1 MLLDTLLARAT
12 GMPGFEF
19 WRGLAPRRFL
29 IDDLLADVI
38 RATETLPVS
47 KAHGT
52 FDVLSTSPLGLPET
66 LPENWSEVAR
76 QGDHFAVFRAPVG
89 TTSRTITETLALEL
103 IPLFYPS
110 EVYEQKLFDWLEK
123 ELGPDRDEDEEGAFA
138 GGPAPDL
145 PGPGPFHA
153 VRYLDIP
160 PPSSYRNP
168 KSEEEQDLDFL
179 YGNGSTPPEYH
190 GYDRECAGQ
199 LDPAYGPPECSDC
212 DLQAIEENA
221 FYFG

>member
-29 IDDLLADVI
+29 VDHLLADVI

-52 FDVLSTSPLGLPET
+52 FAVLSTSPLGLPET
-66 LPENWSEVAR
+66 LPEDWSEIAR

-89 TTSRTITETLALEL
+89 TTAHTVTETLALEL

-110 EVYEQKLFDWLEK
+110 EVYEGKLFDWLEK
-123 ELGPDRDEDEEGAFA
+123 EIGPDRDEDEEGAFS
-138 GGPAPDL
+138 GGPAPDE
-145 PGPGPFHA
+145 PGPGPLQA
-153 VRYLDIP
+153 VRCLDIP
-160 PPSSYRNP
+160 SPSRYQNP

-190 GYDRECAGQ
+190 GYDHECAAM
-199 LDPAYGPPECSDC
+199 DPTYGPPEVSDQ
-212 DLQAIEENA
+212 DIQAVEEMA